1 VFAIHRRSFG
11 GVLLAEV
18 YDTSEFRNGLKILY
32 DGDPFEIIEF
42 QHVKPGKGSAFV
54 RTRIRNLLTGRMLEP
69 TFKSGDKVGRPDIEE
84 KEMQYLYK
92 EGDHYV
98 FMDVK
103 TYDQVHIGEEA
114 LKEGKNF
121 LKENMNAHILF
132 WNGRAISAEL
142 PNTVELRVTKCDPGV
157 RGDTVSGA
165 LKPATLET
173 GYTLNVPLF
182 INEGDILKIDTR
194 NGQYLTRVG

>member
-1 VFAIHRRSFG
+1 M
-11 GVLLAEV
+11 AEV

-32 DGDPFEIIEF
+32 DGDPFVIIEF

-54 RTRIRNLLTGRMLEP
+54 RTRIKNLLTGRVLEP
-69 TFKSGDKVGRPDIEE
+69 TLKSGEKVGRPDMEE

-92 EGDHYV
+92 EGDHFV

-103 TYDQVHIGEEA
+103 TYDQTHIGGDA
-114 LKEGKNF
+114 LGEGKNF
-121 LKENMNAHILF
+121 LKENTNAHILF
-132 WNGRAISAEL
+132 WNGRAISAEM
-142 PNTVELRVTKCDPGV
+142 PNTVELKVTKCDPGV

-165 LKPATLET
+165 MKPATLET
-173 GYTLNVPLF
+173 GFTLNVPLF